1 MIGRIIE
8 NTIRYSFPTA
18 YFGGFTYGLYNY
30 KCDNFIEKVLASHV
44 YGSMGFAYPISIPIY
59 LYYYKE
65 KFENEISKM

>member
-8 NTIRYSFPTA
+8 NTIRYSFLTA

-30 KCDNFIEKVLASHV
+30 KCDNLIEKMLASHV
-44 YGSMGFAYPISIPIY
+44 YGSMGFAYPISGPIF

-65 KFENEISKM
+65 NIEDLIYKL